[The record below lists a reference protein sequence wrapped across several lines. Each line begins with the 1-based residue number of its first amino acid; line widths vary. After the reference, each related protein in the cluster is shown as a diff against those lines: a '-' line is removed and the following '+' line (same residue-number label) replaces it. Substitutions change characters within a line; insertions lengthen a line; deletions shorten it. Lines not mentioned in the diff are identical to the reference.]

1 MKTHRLFL
9 PLAVLTSPVLPG
21 SSALIHRWS
30 FNEAAGSAADGASLV
45 DSVGGAT
52 GFVRGDGANFTG
64 TGLDLPGGDSMNGRA
79 AYGDLPNN
87 LISVHSTVTLEGWV
101 SVGSSGG
108 GGWTRIFD
116 FGSTQGAPAAGE
128 ITGPGNT
135 NGGGTDGRDYL
146 MLSAS
151 RGGNYNQQRIEWRN
165 EDPGGG
171 GNTTLD
177 SNLNTTFG
185 EIFHFAVSIEG
196 DGSQSVVNYW
206 RNGVHVTVDGISPR
220 TLGDI
225 NDVNNWLGR
234 STWINDGT
242 LDGTFEEFR
251 IWDNAAD
258 QSFVDASIALGADSV
273 IPEPAVFSLLGL
285 TGFALLLRRRRSQ

>member
-1 MKTHRLFL
+1 MKTYRQLL
-9 PLAVLTSPVLPG
+9 PLALLASTVLPG

-30 FNEAAGSAADGASLV
+30 FNEAGSAADGAAFV

-87 LISVHSTVTLEGWV
+87 LLSVHSTVTLEGWV
-101 SVGSSGG
+101 SVDSTGG
-108 GGWTRIFD
+108 GSWTRIFD
-116 FGSTQGAPAAGE
+116 FGSTEGTGE

-135 NGGGTDGRDYL
+135 NGGGATGLDYL

-171 GNTTLD
+171 GVTTLD

-185 EIFHFAVSIEG
+185 EIFHFVVSIEG
-196 DGSQSVVNYW
+196 DGSQSVINYW
-206 RNGVHVTVDGISPR
+206 RNGAHMTVDGVAPR

-225 NDVNNWLGR
+225 NDVNTWLGR

-258 QSFVDASIALGADSV
+258 QSFVDTNMALGADSV

-285 TGFALLLRRRRSQ
+285 TGFALLFRRRRSQ

>member
-1 MKTHRLFL
+1 MKTYRQLL
-9 PLAVLTSPVLPG
+9 PLALLASTVLPG

-30 FNEAAGSAADGASLV
+30 FDEAAGSAGDGAALV

-64 TGLDLPGGDSMNGRA
+64 TGLDLPGGDSRNGRA

-87 LISVHSTVTLEGWV
+87 LLSVHSTVTLEGWV
-101 SVGSSGG
+101 SVDSTGG
-108 GGWTRIFD
+108 GSWTRIFD
-116 FGSTQGAPAAGE
+116 FGSTEGTGE

-135 NGGGTDGRDYL
+135 NGGGAQGLDYL

-171 GNTTLD
+171 GVTTLD

-185 EIFHFAVSIEG
+185 EVFHFAVSVER
-196 DGSQSVVNYW
+196 DGTQSVVNYW
-206 RNGVHVTVDGISPR
+206 RNGAHVTVDGSSPR

-258 QSFVDASIALGADSV
+258 QAFVDASIALGPDSV

-285 TGFALLLRRRRSQ
+285 TGFALLFRRRRSQ